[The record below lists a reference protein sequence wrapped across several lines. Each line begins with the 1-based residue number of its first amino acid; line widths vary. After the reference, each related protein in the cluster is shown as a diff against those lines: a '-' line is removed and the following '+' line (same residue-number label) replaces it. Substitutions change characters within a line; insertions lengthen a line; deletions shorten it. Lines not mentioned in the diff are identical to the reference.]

1 MSNNIMKVFENSEFG
16 QLEVLWTD
24 GKAYFPA
31 IHCAEVLGYSNPR
44 DAVQRHC
51 KVEGVVKHDVVVQTT
66 NQHGVTS
73 NQTVNK
79 KFITEGNLY
88 RLIIRSKLESAQ
100 RFESWVF
107 DEVLPT
113 IRKYGFYA
121 TEDMLEEFLDDPDLA
136 IGMFS
141 KLKEEREKVKKLEN
155 ENRKLTEKSEYLDLI
170 IKSPNAVPIT
180 IIARDYD
187 MSAQEM
193 NSWLRCIGV
202 QYRLK
207 CGTWVLYQK
216 FVGNGYTKSNTYI
229 YDMVNYK
236 TNVHTQWTQKGRR
249 FIYEKLK
256 EYGVLPVCE
265 RGEDYENPSIP
276 N

>member
-1 MSNNIMKVFENSEFG
+1 MNNIMKVFENSEFG
-16 QLEVLWTD
+16 QLEVLWKD

-44 DAVQRHC
+44 DAIVRHC
-51 KVEGVVKHDVVVQTT
+51 KNDGVVKHDVTVLRT
-66 NQHGVTS
+66 NQYGATDYH
-73 NQTVNK
+73 TVSK

-100 RFESWVF
+100 RFERWVF
-107 DEVLPT
+107 DDVLPT

-121 TEDMLEEFLDDPDLA
+121 TDDMLEEFLNDPDLA
-136 IGMFS
+136 IGVFS
-141 KLKEEREKVKKLEN
+141 KLKEEREKVRQLES
-155 ENRKLTEKSEYLDLI
+155 ENKKLTEKSEYLDLI

-180 IIARDYD
+180 VIAKDYD

-193 NSWLRCIGV
+193 NGWLRCIGV
-202 QYRLK
+202 QYKLR
-207 CGTWVLYQK
+207 CGTWVLYQAY
-216 FVGNGYTKSNTYI
+216 VGNGYTKSNTFM
-229 YDMVNYK
+229 YDPVNCK
-236 TNVHTQWTQKGRR
+236 TAVHTQWTQKGRR

-276 N
+276 D